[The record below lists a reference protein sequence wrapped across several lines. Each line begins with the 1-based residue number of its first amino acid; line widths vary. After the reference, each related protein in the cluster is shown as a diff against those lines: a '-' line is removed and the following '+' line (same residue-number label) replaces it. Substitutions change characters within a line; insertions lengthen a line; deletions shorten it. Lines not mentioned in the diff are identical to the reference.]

1 MVHSNFSLCFVVV
14 FLQFCVILVQVAGG
28 SGEII
33 YENGYTV
40 TTLING
46 DKSNIKVNPQS
57 ILHQSPPSD
66 LFIILDS
73 VASTFYTA
81 LLPTTSTSNETVMK
95 KLAGNEEFGYVDG
108 DLASAKFNKPKS
120 FSVDLSGN
128 LYVADHRNHAIR
140 KITKSGVTTIA
151 GGYSQKSGHA
161 DGPARDASFSDDFEL
176 TFISEMCAL
185 LISDHGNRLVR
196 QISLRPEDCSRQSGS
211 VLGTTSAWLLG
222 LGLCSVISLAVGL
235 VIRPYVIPYEGVRR
249 HQLPWTW
256 THCQMS
262 LERQVPMLCSD
273 LRSAVVKSTV
283 YLRGLQIILLTLSH
297 LSLMFRRMPLESR
310 PSSGKKVSL
319 LDMDEV
325 CNSSSSSSN
334 TIISQQ
340 VADQLK
346 DLLTFDKGL
355 LMAPVNTDEI
365 AEPESK
371 HEHQTIDGMIKA
383 NLASFEGE
391 ALKVYSSDSRLGLV
405 RRR

>member
-1 MVHSNFSLCFVVV
+1 
-14 FLQFCVILVQVAGG
+14 
-28 SGEII
+28 
-33 YENGYTV
+33 
-40 TTLING
+40 
-46 DKSNIKVNPQS
+46 
-57 ILHQSPPSD
+57 
-66 LFIILDS
+66 
-73 VASTFYTA
+73 
-81 LLPTTSTSNETVMK
+81 
-95 KLAGNEEFGYVDG
+95 
-108 DLASAKFNKPKS
+108 
-120 FSVDLSGN
+120 
-128 LYVADHRNHAIR
+128 
-140 KITKSGVTTIA
+140 
-151 GGYSQKSGHA
+151 
-161 DGPARDASFSDDFEL
+161 
-176 TFISEMCAL
+176 
-185 LISDHGNRLVR
+185 
-196 QISLRPEDCSRQSGS
+196 
-211 VLGTTSAWLLG
+211 
-222 LGLCSVISLAVGL
+222 
-235 VIRPYVIPYEGVRR
+235 
-249 HQLPWTW
+249 
-256 THCQMS
+256 MS

>member
-1 MVHSNFSLCFVVV
+1 MKSILQIFNLSYLLLVNTNNGRVKGIYDIMNFSWDRCL
-14 FLQFCVILVQVAGG
+14 A
-28 SGEII
+28 
-33 YENGYTV
+33 
-40 TTLING
+40 
-46 DKSNIKVNPQS
+46 
-57 ILHQSPPSD
+57 
-66 LFIILDS
+66 
-73 VASTFYTA
+73 
-81 LLPTTSTSNETVMK
+81 ETVMK
-95 KLAGNEEFGYVDG
+95 KLAGNEVFGYVDG

-120 FSVDLSGN
+120 FAVDLSGN

-151 GGYSQKSGHA
+151 GGYSQKAGHA

-196 QISLRPEDCSRQSGS
+196 QISLRTEDCSRQSGS

-249 HQLPWTW
+249 HQLLWTW
-256 THCQMS
+256 TRCQMS
-262 LERQVPMLCSD
+262 LERHVPMLFSD

-283 YLRGLQIILLTLSH
+283 YLRGQQIILLTLSH
-297 LSLMFRRMPLESR
+297 LSLMFRRTPLESR
-310 PSSGKKVSL
+310 PSSVKKVSL
-319 LDMDEV
+319 LDLDEV
-325 CNSSSSSSN
+325 RNSNSSSSSNSSN
-334 TIISQQ
+334 TVISQQ

-365 AEPESK
+365 VEPVSK

-391 ALKVYSSDSRLGLV
+391 ALKVDSFDSRLGLV